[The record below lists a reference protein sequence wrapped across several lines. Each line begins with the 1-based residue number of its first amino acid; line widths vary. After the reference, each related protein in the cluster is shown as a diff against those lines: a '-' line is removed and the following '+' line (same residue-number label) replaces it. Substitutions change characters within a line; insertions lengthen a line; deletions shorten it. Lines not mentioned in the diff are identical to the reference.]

1 MRLAEKYVFFYAVAI
16 LLSGLLL
23 MAIGV
28 QQIEVYY
35 AVYLIEFL
43 VAVELVASFRRSFER
58 NLRPIVL
65 VFLLGFLYTV
75 AQRILEILT

>member
-1 MRLAEKYVFFYAVAI
+1 MRLVEKYVFFYAAAI

-43 VAVELVASFRRSFER
+43 VAVELVASLRRSLER

-65 VFLLGFLYTV
+65 AFLLGFLYTV